1 MTLLAIVGSDAYK
14 WLLAFHILM
23 AVIWVGSNV
32 AIQIFV
38 IRARRAGTDRLAYFA
53 GEINWYGTRVLVP
66 ASLTLVILGFI
77 LLHESS
83 GAYDLGQGWVTFG
96 FVVWLLS
103 FIAGSS
109 YLGPESGR
117 LSKLVE
123 ERGPDDPEYQRRISR
138 IFLVSRIELVLLIL
152 VVLDMAIKPGFS

>member
-1 MTLLAIVGSDAYK
+1 MLLGIVGSDAYK

-23 AVIWVGSNV
+23 AVIWVGSNT

-38 IRARRAGTDRLAYFA
+38 IRAKRAGTDRLAYFA
-53 GEINWYGTRVLVP
+53 SEIEWYGTRVLIP
-66 ASLTLVILGFI
+66 SAFILVILGFI

-103 FIAGSS
+103 FIVGAG

-117 LSKLVE
+117 LSKLAD
-123 ERGPDDPEYQRRISR
+123 ERSPDDPEYQRRIAR
-138 IFLVSRIELVLLIL
+138 IFVVSRIELLLLVL
-152 VVLDMAIKPGFS
+152 VVLDMTIKPGL

>member
-1 MTLLAIVGSDAYK
+1 MLLAVIGSDAYK
-14 WLLAFHILM
+14 WLLGFHILL
-23 AVIWVGSNV
+23 AVVWVGSDV

-38 IRARRAGTDRLAYFA
+38 LRAKRAGTDRLAYFA
-53 GEINWYGTRVLVP
+53 REIEWYGTRVLVP
-66 ASLTLVILGFI
+66 SSLLLVILGFI
-77 LLHESS
+77 LLHESN

-103 FIAGSS
+103 FIAGAV

-117 LSKLVE
+117 LSDMVD
-123 ERGPDDPEYQRRISR
+123 ERGPDDPEYQRRLSR

-152 VVLDMAIKPGFS
+152 VVLDMAVKPGL

>member
-1 MTLLAIVGSDAYK
+1 MLLGVVGSDAYK
-14 WLLAFHILM
+14 WLLAFHILA
-23 AVIWVGSNV
+23 AVVWVGSNT

-38 IRARRAGTDRLAYFA
+38 IRARRAGPDRMAYLAS
-53 GEINWYGTRVLVP
+53 EIEWYGTRVLVP
-66 ASLTLVILGFI
+66 SSLLLVILGFI

-103 FIAGSS
+103 FIAGSA

-123 ERGPDDPEYQRRISR
+123 ERGSEDADYQRRLSR
-138 IFLVSRIELVLLIL
+138 IFFVSRIELVLLVL
-152 VVLDMAIKPGFS
+152 VVLDMAIKPGLS

>member
-1 MTLLAIVGSDAYK
+1 MLLGVVGSDAYK
-14 WLLAFHILM
+14 WLLAFHILL
-23 AVIWVGSNV
+23 AVVWVGSNT

-38 IRARRAGTDRLAYFA
+38 IRARRAGPDRLRYLAS
-53 GEINWYGTRVLVP
+53 EIEWYGTRVLVP
-66 ASLTLVILGFI
+66 SSLTVVILGFL

-103 FIAGSS
+103 FVAGAG

-117 LSKLVE
+117 LGSLAE
-123 ERGPDDPEYQRRISR
+123 ERGPEDAEYQRRLAR

-152 VVLDMAIKPGFS
+152 VVLDMAVKPGL

>member
-1 MTLLAIVGSDAYK
+1 MLLGVVGSDAYK
-14 WLLAFHILM
+14 WLLAFHILF
-23 AVIWVGSNV
+23 AVVWVGSDV

-38 IRARRAGTDRLAYFA
+38 IRAKRAGTERLAYFA
-53 GEINWYGTRVLVP
+53 GEIEWYGTRVLVP
-66 ASLTLVILGFI
+66 ASLLLVILGFI

-103 FIAGSS
+103 FIAGSA

-117 LSKLVE
+117 LSKVAE
-123 ERGPDDPEYQRRISR
+123 ERGADDPEYQRRLSR
-138 IFLVSRIELVLLIL
+138 IFIVSRIELVLLIL
-152 VVLDMAIKPGFS
+152 VVIDMAIKPGL

>member
-1 MTLLAIVGSDAYK
+1 MLLAVIGSDAYK
-14 WLLAFHILM
+14 WLLAFHILL
-23 AVIWVGSNV
+23 AVVWVGSDV

-38 IRARRAGTDRLAYFA
+38 IRAKRAGPDRLAYFA
-53 GEINWYGTRVLVP
+53 TEIQWYGTRVLVP
-66 ASLTLVILGFI
+66 SSLLLVILGFI
-77 LLHESS
+77 LLRESS

-103 FIAGSS
+103 FIAGAG

-117 LSKLVE
+117 LSKLVDE
-123 ERGPDDPEYQRRISR
+123 VGPADAGYQRRLGR

-152 VVLDMAIKPGFS
+152 VVLDMTVKPGL